1 MGVVQERLEV
11 SARVALGLRGEGLKV
26 DRVGESD
33 LAREGMEDLRLI
45 SSRAWS

>member
-26 DRVGESD
+26 DRIGESN
-33 LAREGMEDLRLI
+33 LAREGLEDLGLI
-45 SSRAWS
+45 SSKTWS